1 MHSVLGL
8 PAPRPP
14 GPGSTGWLLQ
24 QIVPFFAFSTLP
36 GPLFL
41 PFELHV
47 VKVLG
52 PRSWGEPLCSH
63 TLSPALLLLCHL
75 PSTSEPWGAQA
86 GPCPTP
92 FSLLSDTAT
101 RGGPP
106 LGCGV
111 GGCGGFQRAA
121 LPRPSRDCGCGWS
134 RLLALVHRG
143 TDVLFLTLGAITCA
157 QGANPFLLPRF
168 SGFLLLTSF
177 ALLTTRDAREV
188 LFFLFARGICGA
200 GGPTGDAVVGPAGG
214 ISCPWARALRA
225 GHGGE
230 AGVGPALPP
239 LMLGGSG
246 L

>member
-1 MHSVLGL
+1 MG
-8 PAPRPP
+8 
-14 GPGSTGWLLQ
+14 GPGW
-24 QIVPFFAFSTLP
+24 
-36 GPLFL
+36 PL
-41 PFELHV
+41 
-47 VKVLG
+47 
-52 PRSWGEPLCSH
+52 
-63 TLSPALLLLCHL
+63 
-75 PSTSEPWGAQA
+75 
-86 GPCPTP
+86 PTP

-230 AGVGPALPP
+230 AGVGPTLPP